1 MMGDVPHPTTVV
13 EYWIT
18 VCEILVAV
26 LVFAA
31 IIGNVGN
38 IITSMNAERDEFQ
51 GKMDG
56 VKRYMILR
64 RVNKD
69 IQRRI
74 IRSVFPASV
83 LQGKLSKSFASRF
96 GFDWTYAFPTLDN
109 LFWEGWGCVAEK
121 VMVKWCGAKLQAYRV
136 YCVLTY
142 CLPLGAFT
150 TK

>member
-1 MMGDVPHPTTVV
+1 MLAMMGDVPHPTTVV
-13 EYWIT
+13 EYWIA
-18 VCEILVAV
+18 VCEILIAV

-69 IQRRI
+69 IQRRV
-74 IRSVFPASV
+74 IRSEFYVSV
-83 LQGKLSKSFASRF
+83 WVALLVNLLADLSRSMVQCPYSRRF
-96 GFDWTYAFPTLDN
+96 
-109 LFWEGWGCVAEK
+109 
-121 VMVKWCGAKLQAYRV
+121 
-136 YCVLTY
+136 
-142 CLPLGAFT
+142 
-150 TK
+150 